1 MSMNWGSANIVASVK
16 HLKGNTR
23 TSVVFEPMWSIPFV
37 FYNFYLSLYM
47 KSMGISDVQIGILIA
62 VGHISGILFS
72 MIGGIV
78 TDALGRKKTSLL
90 CGLIGWPGSVLIYL
104 FAHSFWMFA
113 LGFLI
118 NAVTRISTISWTLM
132 VVEDA
137 DDQQVMSAF
146 NLLSIIDICAG
157 VFTPLAGLL
166 VGYLGLGGAEKLFFI
181 FAIIFM
187 TAQMVLRDRLYTE
200 TSMGKTIIKKRAEQK
215 KSSEPKQGLYRQTF
229 EALRE
234 NPKAILVIVLNILF
248 NVYILLGSYSSLY
261 FAPYLTEV
269 LRLDQSVISIVGS
282 IYSIAM
288 LIVFILVVPAIR
300 GFNKLSVLLWGLC
313 IQIASMTLF
322 IFMPGGSFMMAA
334 FAVVM
339 LSVGAGIFR
348 PFLDTVLAEATYGSQ
363 RAGIYSL
370 FNTVISIL
378 SALAGAISGY
388 FYALNPRLLYA
399 FSILILSLCVITV
412 CFSAKLSRKKEA

>member
-1 MSMNWGSANIVASVK
+1 MSMNWGSANIVAS
-16 HLKGNTR
+16 LRQLTGNTR

-72 MIGGIV
+72 MIGGVV
-78 TDALGRKKTSLL
+78 TDALGRKRTSLI

-104 FAHSFWMFA
+104 LAHSFWMFA
-113 LGFLI
+113 FGFLV

-137 DDQQVMSAF
+137 DEQQVMSAF

-181 FAIIFM
+181 FAIVTM
-187 TAQMVLRDRLYTE
+187 TAQMLIRNRLYTE
-200 TSMGKTIIKKRAEQK
+200 TNMGKRIIKKRAEQK
-215 KSSEPKQGLYRQTF
+215 QSEQPKKGLYKQTF

-234 NPKAILVIVLNILF
+234 SPKAILIICMNILF

-269 LRLDQSVISIVGS
+269 LHLDASGISVIGS
-282 IYSIAM
+282 IYAMAM
-288 LIVFILVVPAIR
+288 LFVFVFVVPAIR
-300 GFNKLSVLLWGLC
+300 GKNKLTVLVWGLG
-313 IQIASMTLF
+313 IQIAALLMF

-334 FAVVM
+334 FSVVI
-339 LSVGAGIFR
+339 LSVGTGVFR

-378 SALAGAISGY
+378 SAVAGAVSGF
-388 FYALNPRLLYA
+388 FYSLNPRLLYI
-399 FSILILSLCVITV
+399 FSILILISCIVTV
-412 CFSAKLSRKKEA
+412 RYTAKYSREENA

>member
-200 TSMGKTIIKKRAEQK
+200 TSMGKNNYKKEGRAEK
-215 KSSEPKQGLYRQTF
+215 ILRTQTG
-229 EALRE
+229 AL
-234 NPKAILVIVLNILF
+234 PSDL
-248 NVYILLGSYSSLY
+248 
-261 FAPYLTEV
+261 
-269 LRLDQSVISIVGS
+269 
-282 IYSIAM
+282 
-288 LIVFILVVPAIR
+288 
-300 GFNKLSVLLWGLC
+300 
-313 IQIASMTLF
+313 
-322 IFMPGGSFMMAA
+322 
-334 FAVVM
+334 
-339 LSVGAGIFR
+339 
-348 PFLDTVLAEATYGSQ
+348 
-363 RAGIYSL
+363 
-370 FNTVISIL
+370 
-378 SALAGAISGY
+378 
-388 FYALNPRLLYA
+388 
-399 FSILILSLCVITV
+399 
-412 CFSAKLSRKKEA
+412 